1 MRKMR
6 SGLTVLVACVAFVLF
21 VPLTGYSEYVGV
33 FTQGTFKNHPEDWAI
48 TTITMGGVTY
58 NQDHAIYYM
67 SKPSEGDKT
76 YDLYSQLCA
85 AILNMYNGADTSC
98 IADTIQA
105 ADEWLETNYL
115 GSDVEGSSL
124 AWSEIDGGEE
134 LKDRLDAYNNGELF
148 CALLTD

>member
-6 SGLTVLVACVAFVLF
+6 SGLTVLVAFVAFGLF
-21 VPLTGYSEYVGV
+21 VPLTGHSEYVGV
-33 FTQGTFKNHPEDWAI
+33 LTQGKFINHPEDWPI

-67 SKPSEGDKT
+67 SKPSKGDKT

-85 AILNMYNGADTSC
+85 TILNMYNGADTSC
-98 IADTIQA
+98 IADTIKA
-105 ADEWLETNYL
+105 ADEWLKTNYL

-124 AWSEIDGGEE
+124 AWSDGGGGA
-134 LKDRLDAYNNGELF
+134 KRFA
-148 CALLTD
+148 